1 MSTDQ
6 GDTPRPSR
14 RDLLKAGAAAGLG
27 LALARPGEELLGAE
41 SPAVRARYPWVL
53 PPMERVRIGFV
64 GVGGMGMVH
73 VNNLL
78 AIPGA
83 ELVAICDVVPEK
95 VTRAQDL
102 VASKG
107 FARPHGYSNGPRDF
121 ERLCQQPDIDL
132 VYTATPWEW
141 HAPVMLAAMEAGKHT
156 VTEVPMC
163 TTLEECW
170 QLLETS
176 ERTGRLCLMMENCVY
191 DRPEMLCLNLVRQGL
206 LGEIL
211 HGECGYLHDLRAIKF
226 ADSGE
231 GLWRRAHAV
240 RRNANLYPTHGLGPI
255 AQCMDINR
263 GDRFDYLVSMS
274 SNSRGLRLY
283 AEEHFPAG
291 HPKRDEFFS
300 LGDVNMT
307 LIRTVKGKTIV
318 LGHNCDNPRPYSRVN
333 MVQGTKGIFEGYP
346 NRVMVDG
353 RSPNHRWEELTAYY
367 PEFEHPLWKDAA
379 VQRATTGHG
388 GMDFLEDQ
396 RLIQCLRAGVP
407 TDYTI
412 WDGLAWSVVTPLS
425 EMSVANRSQPWPVP
439 DFTRG
444 RWEVLPPMPVH
455 VPM

>member
-1 MSTDQ
+1 MSHHDRSQ
-6 GDTPRPSR
+6 PSR
-14 RDLLKAGAAAGLG
+14 RDLLKVGAAAGLG
-27 LALARPGEELLGAE
+27 LSLARPGELLAGPLVQTTVPLAT
-41 SPAVRARYPWVL
+41 
-53 PPMERVRIGFV
+53 PPMEEVRIGFV
-64 GVGGMGMVH
+64 GVGGMGTVH
-73 VNNLL
+73 VRNLL
-78 AIPGA
+78 SIEGA
-83 ELVAICDVVPEK
+83 RITAVCDINEANLR
-95 VTRAQDL
+95 RAQDL
-102 VASKG
+102 VEAAG
-107 FARPHGYSNGPRDF
+107 FARPVGYSRGPRDF
-121 ERLCQQPDIDL
+121 ERMCQEEDLDL

-141 HAPVMLAAMEAGKHT
+141 HAPVMLAAMRAGKHT

-163 TTLEECW
+163 ISLEECW
-170 QLLETS
+170 ELLETS
-176 ERTGRLCLMMENCVY
+176 EQTGKLCLMMENCVY

-226 ADSGE
+226 SDSGE
-231 GLWRRAHAV
+231 GLWRRAHSV

-255 AQCMDINR
+255 AQCMDIHR

-291 HPKRDEFFS
+291 HPKRGEWFA
-300 LGDVNMT
+300 LGDVNTT

-333 MVQGTKGIFEGYP
+333 MLQGTRGIFSGYP
-346 NRVMVDG
+346 NRVSIEG

-367 PEFEHPLWKDAA
+367 EEFEHPLWKQEQ
-379 VQRATTGHG
+379 VRRATTGHG

-396 RLIQCLRAGVP
+396 RLIQCMRAGVP

-412 WDGLAWSVVTPLS
+412 WDGLAWSVITPLS
-425 EMSVANRSQPWPVP
+425 EVSVADRSRSVPIP

-444 RWEVLPPMPVH
+444 RWEYEAPMAIH
-455 VPM
+455 EPM

>member
-1 MSTDQ
+1 MSDRRRSS
-6 GDTPRPSR
+6 PVHPSR

-27 LALARPGEELLGAE
+27 LALVRPGAELHAE
-41 SPAVRARYPWVL
+41 TAAAYPWAL

-73 VNNLL
+73 VDNLL

-95 VTRAQDL
+95 VARAQDL

-107 FARPHGYSNGPRDF
+107 FPRPRGYSNGPRDF
-121 ERLCQQPDIDL
+121 ERMCQQADIDL

-141 HAPVMLAAMEAGKHT
+141 HVPVMLAAMNAGKHT

-163 TTLEECW
+163 TTVEECW
-170 QLLETS
+170 QLLETA

-211 HGECGYLHDLRAIKF
+211 HGECGYLHDLREIKF
-226 ADSGE
+226 SDEGE

-255 AQCMDINR
+255 AQCMDIHR

-283 AEEHFPAG
+283 AAEHFPPG

-333 MVQGTKGIFEGYP
+333 MVQGTRGIFEGYP
-346 NRVMVDG
+346 NRVHIEG
-353 RSPNHRWEELTAYY
+353 RSPDHRWEELGAYY

-412 WDGLAWSVVTPLS
+412 WDGLAWSVITPLT
-425 EMSVANRSQPWPVP
+425 EQSVAHRSQAMPIP

-444 RWEVLPPMPVH
+444 RWEVLPPMPIH
-455 VPM
+455 EPM

>member
-1 MSTDQ
+1 MSDF
-6 GDTPRPSR
+6 DRSPSPLPSR
-14 RDLLKAGAAAGLG
+14 RDVLKAGAAAGIG
-27 LALARPGEELLGAE
+27 LTLARHGE
-41 SPAVRARYPWVL
+41 AVAMPVL
-53 PPMERVRIGFV
+53 PPSVPLATPPMEEVRIGFV
-64 GVGGMGMVH
+64 GVGGMGTVH
-73 VNNLL
+73 VRNLL
-78 AIPGA
+78 SIEGA
-83 ELVAICDVVPEK
+83 RITAVCDINESNLRR
-95 VTRAQDL
+95 TQDL
-102 VASKG
+102 VEAAG
-107 FARPHGYSNGPRDF
+107 FPRPEGYSRGPRDF
-121 ERLCQQPDIDL
+121 ERMCQRQDIDL
-132 VYTATPWEW
+132 VFTATPWEW
-141 HAPVMLAAMEAGKHT
+141 HTPVMLAAMRSGKHT

-170 QLLETS
+170 ELLETS
-176 ERTGRLCLMMENCVY
+176 EQTGKLCLMMENCVY

-226 ADSGE
+226 SDSGE
-231 GLWRRAHAV
+231 GLWRRAHSV

-255 AQCMDINR
+255 AQCMDIHR

-291 HPKRDEFFS
+291 HPKREEWFA
-300 LGDVNMT
+300 LGDVNTT

-333 MVQGTKGIFEGYP
+333 MLQGTKGIFSGYP
-346 NRVMVDG
+346 NRVSIEG

-367 PEFEHPLWKDAA
+367 EEFEHPLWKQEQ
-379 VQRATTGHG
+379 VRRATTGHG

-396 RLIQCLRAGVP
+396 RLIQCMRAGVP

-412 WDGLAWSVVTPLS
+412 WDGLAWSVITPLS
-425 EMSVANRSQPWPVP
+425 EQSVADRSRSVPIP

-444 RWEVLPPMPVH
+444 RWEFEAPMAVH
-455 VPM
+455 EPM